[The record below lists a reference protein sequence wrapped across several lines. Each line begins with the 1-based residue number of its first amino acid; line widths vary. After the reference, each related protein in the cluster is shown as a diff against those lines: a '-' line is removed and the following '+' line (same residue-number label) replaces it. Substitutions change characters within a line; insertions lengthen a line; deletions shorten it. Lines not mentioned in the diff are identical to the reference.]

1 MTPGHDPRAYLEAAP
16 VLKGKW
22 GPLHLQSGSESGSEE
37 SCPSMVSHNASCKGV
52 SCPWGL
58 IPMGCMT
65 LCLQER
71 EMGDGELRHS
81 NIGVTKL
88 PPSIGESV
96 LIGLQDTAA

>member
-1 MTPGHDPRAYLEAAP
+1 
-16 VLKGKW
+16 
-22 GPLHLQSGSESGSEE
+22 
-37 SCPSMVSHNASCKGV
+37 
-52 SCPWGL
+52 
-58 IPMGCMT
+58 MGCMT